1 MKRLAISLN
10 LMNAALATGTLVSAL
25 AADMTF
31 RSILLHFSH

>member
-10 LMNAALATGTLVSAL
+10 LVNAVLATGVLASAL
-25 AADMTF
+25 AADMTL